1 MSASA
6 ITAAVAASVATALVV
21 TWLARPESP
30 TAPQNSAAMES
41 AQRRLADELAE
52 LRARVDAIAS
62 APRPAAADPAP
73 AERTAAAV
81 DSEQIAAAVEA
92 YLRQRS
98 AGATA
103 PTGAGAKSSRFDL
116 DADFAL
122 LAKSYFE
129 DPTGWKKAF
138 DAGAMDDVIKKF
150 EALAKA
156 APNDPKVQMDLANAY
171 LSYLQLD
178 QSKWPLSLKA
188 DKVFDD
194 ILAMDDR
201 HWEAR
206 FTKAM
211 SYTFWPPV
219 MGKQK
224 DAISHFERLVQQ
236 QDGMPAEP
244 YHAETYVYLGN
255 LYETRGDSA
264 KARETWS
271 KGARRHPE
279 HQELAKKLK

>member
-30 TAPQNSAAMES
+30 TAPQNSSAMES
-41 AQRRLADELAE
+41 AQRRLADEVAE
-52 LRARVDAIAS
+52 LRARVDAVVN
-62 APRPAAADPAP
+62 APRPAASDPAP
-73 AERTAAAV
+73 AERTAASL
-81 DSEQIAAAVEA
+81 DSEQIAVAVEA

-98 AGATA
+98 GGATA
-103 PTGAGAKSSRFDL
+103 PTGVAPKGTPFDL
-116 DADFAL
+116 DADFGL

-138 DAGAMDDVIKKF
+138 DAGVMDEVIKKF

-156 APNDPKVQMDLANAY
+156 APNDTKVQMDLASAY

-178 QSKWPLSLKA
+178 QSKWPLSIKA

-194 ILAMDDR
+194 ILALDDR

-224 DAISHFERLVQQ
+224 DAITHFERLVQQ
-236 QDGMPAEP
+236 QDAMPAES
-244 YHAETYVYLGN
+244 HQAETYVYLGN
-255 LYETRGDSA
+255 LYEMRGDSA

-271 KGARRHPE
+271 KGARRHPDN
-279 HQELAKKLK
+279 QDLAKKLK